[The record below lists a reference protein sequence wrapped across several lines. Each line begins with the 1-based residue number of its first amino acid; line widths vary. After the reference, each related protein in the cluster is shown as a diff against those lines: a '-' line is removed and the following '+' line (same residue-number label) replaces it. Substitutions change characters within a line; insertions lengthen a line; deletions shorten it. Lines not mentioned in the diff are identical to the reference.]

1 MKLKRRRKKKKP
13 GLMLTSLLDMFTIIL
28 IFLIVSFDSE
38 NQEFELNTDLTLPES
53 TAKQP
58 FKAAANMAITPNA
71 VLVENIPIV
80 RLSKGQPIAGEYD
93 EEALVIPRLKDALE
107 RILAVRVSRE
117 SGDEEEDDENIVML
131 QADRRLEYR
140 TLYLVMSTARS
151 ASVGEGEDAVFFD
164 KFRLTVMK
172 K

>member
-1 MKLKRRRKKKKP
+1 MKLNRRRNKKKP

-58 FKAAANMAITPNA
+58 FKAAANVAITKSG
-71 VLVENIPIV
+71 VLVENVPVASLSNGIARDSDYAARQIP
-80 RLSKGQPIAGEYD
+80 E
-93 EEALVIPRLKDALE
+93 LVDALE
-107 RILAVRVSRE
+107 RILAVRVNRVE
-117 SGDEEEDDENIVML
+117 TDEEASEENIVML
-131 QADRRLEYR
+131 QADRGLEYK
-140 TLYLVMSTARS
+140 TLYLVMRS
-151 ASVGEGEDAVFFD
+151 ATIAGFD
-164 KFRLTVMK
+164 KYRLTVMK